1 MEENNK
7 GKHVNAFLR
16 CSTYTIY
23 VSPIYFYNNKA
34 THCPKI
40 LINLLIILE
49 SRLFRLQTI
58 TKAIT
63 WSRKI
68 IRLYRGTYRYDLQIS
83 LLFITLVEDIAKVA
97 KMPEMICL
105 ALHSGNAVFP
115 INHVGTRS
123 IT

>member
-1 MEENNK
+1 M
-7 GKHVNAFLR
+7 
-16 CSTYTIY
+16 
-23 VSPIYFYNNKA
+23 
-34 THCPKI
+34 
-40 LINLLIILE
+40 LE

-63 WSRKI
+63 WSSKI
-68 IRLYRGTYRYDLQIS
+68 IRSYRGTYRYDLQIS